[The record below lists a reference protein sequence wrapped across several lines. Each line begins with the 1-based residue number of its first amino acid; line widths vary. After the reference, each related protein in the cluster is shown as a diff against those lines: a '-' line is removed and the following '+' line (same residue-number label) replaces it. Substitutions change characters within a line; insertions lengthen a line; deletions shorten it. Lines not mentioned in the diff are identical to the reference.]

1 MLKKDARSKFS
12 GLIRIVFSVL
22 LITFALGSGACSS
35 GGGTSTSSASSTG
48 ALPQPSVNCSGSSC
62 IE

>member
-1 MLKKDARSKFS
+1 MFKKEARSKFS

-35 GGGTSTSSASSTG
+35 SGGDSSSVTG
-48 ALPQPSVNCSGSSC
+48 SAQ
-62 IE
+62 

>member
-1 MLKKDARSKFS
+1 MFKKEARSKFS

-35 GGGTSTSSASSTG
+35 GSSSDSSSVTG
-48 ALPQPSVNCSGSSC
+48 SAQ
-62 IE
+62 